1 MKNYNFS
8 NFFQTPFGSQVREGL
23 KNNLKV
29 YHNCI
34 FINFQ
39 NKIGITTKPRNKKT
53 CALVCNV
60 PLGARLTPY
69 PDPHFWEN

>member
-34 FINFQ
+34 FYQLSKQ
-39 NKIGITTKPRNKKT
+39 NWHYNETK
-53 CALVCNV
+53 
-60 PLGARLTPY
+60 
-69 PDPHFWEN
+69 E